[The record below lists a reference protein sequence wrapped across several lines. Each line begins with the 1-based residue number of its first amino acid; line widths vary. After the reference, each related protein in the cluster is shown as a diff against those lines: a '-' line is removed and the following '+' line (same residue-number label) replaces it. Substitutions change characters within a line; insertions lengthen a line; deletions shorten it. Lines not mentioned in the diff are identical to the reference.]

1 VPTTELEILKTFHLL
16 AAAVWT
22 GGLIVLGFTVSAI
35 RSATDDRAVL
45 QATARRF
52 AWVSWTAMAVA
63 LATGVRMYFIVQAE
77 PDNFILKWNLITVSI
92 VLALAHQ
99 LTARKTPPAIRGLV
113 QAVILGLAIAI
124 FAAAAALPY

>member
-1 VPTTELEILKTFHLL
+1 MPTTELEILKTFHLL